1 MEYIL
6 QTNNLRKQYGNFNAL
21 DGLTLHIK
29 KGDIYGLVGR
39 NGSGKTTFMRVVTG
53 LQSPTSGSYTLC
65 GAEYGGDD
73 INKMRSHIGAIIET
87 PALYGSLTAK
97 ENLVEQNIICGNPDA
112 EQIDEILKCVGLY
125 EHKDK
130 KVKNMSLGMRQ
141 KLAIALALVG
151 NPDLLFL
158 DEPINGLD
166 PRGIIEIRELIL
178 ELNEKRGITVLVS
191 SYILGEL
198 SKLATCYGF
207 IENGKVVQEISAQEL
222 LDRCKKKTVI
232 TVDDTAKL
240 PLAFEEHN
248 IEYAVVSET
257 TVEIYSE
264 ISISKLTNMLS
275 TVGVEIIKSE
285 FVEEDLETYFM
296 NLIGGEKND

>member
-6 QTNNLRKQYGNFNAL
+6 QTNNLRKQYGNFSAL

-130 KVKNMSLGMRQ
+130 KVKNM
-141 KLAIALALVG
+141 
-151 NPDLLFL
+151 
-158 DEPINGLD
+158 
-166 PRGIIEIRELIL
+166 
-178 ELNEKRGITVLVS
+178 
-191 SYILGEL
+191 
-198 SKLATCYGF
+198 
-207 IENGKVVQEISAQEL
+207 
-222 LDRCKKKTVI
+222 
-232 TVDDTAKL
+232 
-240 PLAFEEHN
+240 
-248 IEYAVVSET
+248 
-257 TVEIYSE
+257 
-264 ISISKLTNMLS
+264 
-275 TVGVEIIKSE
+275 
-285 FVEEDLETYFM
+285 
-296 NLIGGEKND
+296 